1 MVQDTKRTGTAWK
14 DRIQWILDRY
24 EDGSRRAMGRKVG
37 LSGQA
42 ISAWAR
48 GETKP
53 SGEGLAAIIRTYPEI
68 RARWLL
74 TGRGA
79 PRISANAPAG
89 ASNGGA
95 GEVDV
100 EGEADPGGRE
110 DEAGGRDLR
119 TSSGAAE
126 PGSAV
131 ERAYEAGRRDA
142 VVEMM
147 RLLGE
152 VAPDG

>member
-1 MVQDTKRTGTAWK
+1 MDSVQQEGERKVGPKSDGTGTSWE

-53 SGEGLAAIIRTYPEI
+53 SGEGLAAIVRTYPEV

-74 TGRGA
+74 TGKGSPEIA
-79 PRISANAPAG
+79 AG
-89 ASNGGA
+89 R
-95 GEVDV
+95 
-100 EGEADPGGRE
+100 AD
-110 DEAGGRDLR
+110 RD
-119 TSSGAAE
+119 GAA
-126 PGSAV
+126 SAV
-131 ERAYEAGRRDA
+131 RDGDGISVDARPEFERAYEAGRRDA

-147 RLLGE
+147 RMLGE
-152 VAPDG
+152 LTPIT